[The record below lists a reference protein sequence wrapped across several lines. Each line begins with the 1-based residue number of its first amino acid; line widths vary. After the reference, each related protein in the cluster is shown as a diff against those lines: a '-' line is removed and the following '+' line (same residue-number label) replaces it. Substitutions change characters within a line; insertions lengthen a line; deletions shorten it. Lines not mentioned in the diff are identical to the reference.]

1 MHLIT
6 PLHPKVLRELADV
19 AAEQPSFVF
28 ETLWLSGEVPGN
40 ITSLPFLG
48 KRERKT
54 WRSMGEP
61 HLCAWEDRGADP
73 PGRDVKAHEGS
84 ETDSM
89 ASPRAEHA

>member
-40 ITSLPFLG
+40 ITSLPF
-48 KRERKT
+48 
-54 WRSMGEP
+54 
-61 HLCAWEDRGADP
+61 
-73 PGRDVKAHEGS
+73 
-84 ETDSM
+84 
-89 ASPRAEHA
+89 